1 MLAIPQSKV
10 SPIHSVV
17 HGESLHPD
25 SKEHLK
31 LQKEN
36 KSQSLEQQPHPIN
49 RASSIYGSPSMTV
62 AGMELKYKY
71 KILHKR
77 KYTQY
82 IYIKRQLKECYY
94 STLDCIFS
102 GAKERRSRREKEI
115 KLKPES
121 LAKAEVDEGDW
132 LTSFFHHLDSS

>member
-17 HGESLHPD
+17 QGESLHPD

-71 KILHKR
+71 KMLHKR
-77 KYTQY
+77 KYYQKTIKSMLLLDVGLY
-82 IYIKRQLKECYY
+82 I
-94 STLDCIFS
+94 F
-102 GAKERRSRREKEI
+102 RSQ
-115 KLKPES
+115 
-121 LAKAEVDEGDW
+121 G
-132 LTSFFHHLDSS
+132 T

>member
-1 MLAIPQSKV
+1 MKCCTN
-10 SPIHSVV
+10 
-17 HGESLHPD
+17 
-25 SKEHLK
+25 
-31 LQKEN
+31 EN
-36 KSQSLEQQPHPIN
+36 I
-49 RASSIYGSPSMTV
+49 
-62 AGMELKYKY
+62 
-71 KILHKR
+71 
-77 KYTQY
+77 
-82 IYIKRQLKECYY
+82 IKRQLKACYY

>member
-1 MLAIPQSKV
+1 MLVIPQSKV

-17 HGESLHPD
+17 QGESLHPD

-62 AGMELKYKY
+62 AGMELKYQY
-71 KILHKR
+71 KMLHENIHNTFISKNN
-77 KYTQY
+77 
-82 IYIKRQLKECYY
+82 
-94 STLDCIFS
+94 
-102 GAKERRSRREKEI
+102 
-115 KLKPES
+115 
-121 LAKAEVDEGDW
+121 
-132 LTSFFHHLDSS
+132 

>member
-1 MLAIPQSKV
+1 MLTIPQSKV

-17 HGESLHPD
+17 QGESLNPD

-62 AGMELKYKY
+62 AGMERKSKYICCTNANIDK
-71 KILHKR
+71 KNKTILS
-77 KYTQY
+77 
-82 IYIKRQLKECYY
+82 IDNVGL
-94 STLDCIFS
+94 
-102 GAKERRSRREKEI
+102 
-115 KLKPES
+115 
-121 LAKAEVDEGDW
+121 
-132 LTSFFHHLDSS
+132 

>member
-17 HGESLHPD
+17 QGESLNPD

-62 AGMELKYKY
+62 AGMERKSKYKM
-71 KILHKR
+71 LHKR
-77 KYTQY
+77 KY
-82 IYIKRQLKECYY
+82 
-94 STLDCIFS
+94 
-102 GAKERRSRREKEI
+102 A
-115 KLKPES
+115 
-121 LAKAEVDEGDW
+121 
-132 LTSFFHHLDSS
+132 